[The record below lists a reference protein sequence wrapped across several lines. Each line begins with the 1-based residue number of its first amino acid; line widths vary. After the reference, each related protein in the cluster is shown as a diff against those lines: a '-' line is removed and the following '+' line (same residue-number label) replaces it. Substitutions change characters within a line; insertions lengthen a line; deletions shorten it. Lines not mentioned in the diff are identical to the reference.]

1 MILLNA
7 CRGII
12 KSNMKFLSDLFKY
25 ENGAQIIGLTDEL
38 SSFYI
43 LNKYNN
49 KDNILILAST
59 LYQANLFHTDMIECF
74 HIYQS
79 YLSFSYDEK
88 VLFFCLISIPI
99 KVTFTD
105 NIYQNII
112 VIQNRVNYIEKT
124 LQFLLEEDKENQKTD
139 EEEFK

>member
-1 MILLNA
+1 
-7 CRGII
+7 
-12 KSNMKFLSDLFKY
+12 
-25 ENGAQIIGLTDEL
+25 
-38 SSFYI
+38 
-43 LNKYNN
+43 
-49 KDNILILAST
+49 
-59 LYQANLFHTDMIECF
+59 MIECF

-79 YLSFSYDEK
+79 YLSLSYDEK